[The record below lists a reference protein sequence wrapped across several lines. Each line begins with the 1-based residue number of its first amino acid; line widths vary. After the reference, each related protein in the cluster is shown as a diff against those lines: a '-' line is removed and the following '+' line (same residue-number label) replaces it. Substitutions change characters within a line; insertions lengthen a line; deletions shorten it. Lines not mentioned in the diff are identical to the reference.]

1 MTYTWATGT
10 EIGLVR
16 QQNEDSVWPRHED
29 GSGLTTG
36 TAEGKF
42 VAAVADGMG
51 GHVGGEVASQIAID
65 TAADVE
71 GDAVTRV
78 LAANLALI
86 DTVRQRPRLAGM
98 GTTLT
103 VAVFSDDDE
112 VEIGHIGDSRAYL
125 YRSGALS
132 QVTRDHS
139 LVAEM
144 MEAGELTPED
154 AALHPYRSVITRALG
169 LDRSVD
175 VDRFQIGLHDGDRL
189 LLCTDG
195 LTGMIEDDD
204 ISRILDANNNPAEAV
219 SALVEAANAAGGFD
233 NTSVVVVDL
242 ST

>member
-16 QQNEDSVWPRHED
+16 EHNEDSVWPRHQN
-29 GSGLTTG
+29 GSGLATG
-36 TAEGKF
+36 TAHHSF
-42 VAAVADGMG
+42 VTAVADGMG
-51 GHVGGEVASQIAID
+51 GHVGGEVASQVAIE

-71 GDAVTRV
+71 GDAVTRA

-86 DTVRQRPRLAGM
+86 DTVRHRPRLAGM

-103 VAVFSDDDE
+103 IAVFSDDE
-112 VEIGHIGDSRAYL
+112 VDIGHIGDSRAYL
-125 YRSGALS
+125 YRKGELS
-132 QVTRDHS
+132 QITRDHS

-144 MEAGELTPED
+144 MEAGDLTPED
-154 AALHPYRSVITRALG
+154 AAMHPYRSVITRALG
-169 LDRSVD
+169 LDHSVD
-175 VDRFQIGLHDGDRL
+175 VDRFQIHLRDGDRL

-195 LTGMIEDDD
+195 LTSMIEDDG
-204 ISRILDANNNPAEAV
+204 ISRILHANSNPAEAV